1 MIADVFVLWSEQIQ
15 HGSRDV
21 YAGHDKN
28 DKTIQNNPWLVPKQ
42 SKTILGIFFFFNEIK
57 WQK

>member
-1 MIADVFVLWSEQIQ
+1 MIADVFVLWSEQNQ

-42 SKTILGIFFFFNEIK
+42 SKRILGIFFFLMR
-57 WQK
+57 